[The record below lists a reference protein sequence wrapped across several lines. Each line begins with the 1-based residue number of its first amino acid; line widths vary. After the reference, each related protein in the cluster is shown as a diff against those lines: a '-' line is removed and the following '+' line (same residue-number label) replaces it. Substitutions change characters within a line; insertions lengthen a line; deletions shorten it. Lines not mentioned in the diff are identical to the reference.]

1 MVWNKGSAGDFLI
14 STVICAVM
22 WLTFP
27 TKTVLVILKVL
38 LLRNMSVSSLFVLSF
53 LDVAH
58 SPASAVVSHPRLRG
72 MSGSESSDTRTTAAI
87 TLPTLHLP
95 NKMVAGS
102 VALAAE
108 AARLPGGA
116 ELNILP
122 ANGAVRATTS
132 GKHHPITLSGG
143 LCCLQ
148 NNTCASEVTF
158 LLLRFYGWCL
168 MHKISFHGSNSKAV

>member
-1 MVWNKGSAGDFLI
+1 
-14 STVICAVM
+14 
-22 WLTFP
+22 
-27 TKTVLVILKVL
+27 
-38 LLRNMSVSSLFVLSF
+38 
-53 LDVAH
+53 
-58 SPASAVVSHPRLRG
+58 

-87 TLPTLHLP
+87 TLPTLHLT

-143 LCCLQ
+143 LYCLQ
-148 NNTCASEVTF
+148 NHTHMSEITDFFLSHYCCVKGFYTF
-158 LLLRFYGWCL
+158 PLNVHHHSVNLYNQ
-168 MHKISFHGSNSKAV
+168 SNHED